1 MRYARLRGTDRRD
14 SRIGNVLYK
23 VFNSPSQPDNPVTAS
38 TRNKDATGSQ
48 TLPWTQEQ
56 THIDPDS
63 NTVARLPTHLELLAA
78 HMLSVH
84 KRKNHV
90 IFVFRQSREQRG
102 STQGTTKR
110 LPGLR
115 ILQQS
120 PSESRNR
127 QISHLLQLHL
137 YSAASRVWKVEW
149 LSSETL
155 LKSVTL
161 LKAYARWTRA

>member
-23 VFNSPSQPDNPVTAS
+23 VFNSPSQQPDNPVTAS
-38 TRNKDATGSQ
+38 TRNKDAIGSQ
-48 TLPWTQEQ
+48 TLPWTREQ

-63 NTVARLPTHLELLAA
+63 NTLARLPTHSELLAA

-90 IFVFRQSREQRG
+90 IFVFRQNREQRG

-110 LPGLR
+110 LLGLR

-127 QISHLLQLHL
+127 QIPHLSQLHL
-137 YSAASRVWKVEW
+137 HSAANRV
-149 LSSETL
+149 
-155 LKSVTL
+155 
-161 LKAYARWTRA
+161 